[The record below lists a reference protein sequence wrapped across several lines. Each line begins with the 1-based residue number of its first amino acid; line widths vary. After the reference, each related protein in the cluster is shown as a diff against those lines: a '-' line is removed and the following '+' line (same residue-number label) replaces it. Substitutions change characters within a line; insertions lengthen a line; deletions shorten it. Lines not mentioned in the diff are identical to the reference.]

1 MTLTAKQEGF
11 AQSIADGMSQADA
24 YRANYSADKMA
35 DKTVWVKASELMADG
50 KVAGRVAELR
60 AALADKQLWTRAD
73 SVAVLSKIAK
83 AEGESAPPAAAQV
96 SAIKELN
103 AMHGFNEPSK
113 LEVTTSLPTTIR
125 LVAPKRGD

>member
-50 KVAGRVAELR
+50 KVAGRVVELR
-60 AALADKQLWTRAD
+60 QALADKQLWTRAD
-73 SVAVLSKIAK
+73 SVNVLKGIAQSSTSP
-83 AEGESAPPAAAQV
+83 ESARV
-96 SAIKELN
+96 SSVKELN